1 MGESMMTRIETVKKD
16 LMAGGSS
23 ATLQEL
29 NSLCGTGDETFFYA
43 KIITNHNHPSAR
55 SVTAADVYLSEDEW
69 SLIWYLL
76 ESARRELSDD
86 WNLDVEGFVAMPDL
100 REHVKHKEV
109 ISILDK
115 MNAPENG

>member
-1 MGESMMTRIETVKKD
+1 MMTRIETVKKD

-55 SVTAADVYLSEDEW
+55 SGTTPDAYLSEDEW

-100 REHVKHKEV
+100 REHVKNKEV